1 MNIKSFV
8 EAHLPQAP
16 ARVLEVGCGHGD
28 LARAVSESGYEVV
41 AIDPDAP
48 EGELFQAVSL
58 EEFATS
64 APFDAVVASRA
75 LHHIPDLA
83 KSVMKIAGLLRQGGH
98 FILDEHA
105 CDRLDDQT
113 ARWYFL
119 HRIGEAD
126 APGSLKACRAE
137 WEADHADLH
146 GYATM
151 REELDRHFNELFF
164 SWMPYLYGE
173 LANVEEEQERA
184 LIETGAIQ
192 AMGFRYVGE
201 PKQGHGARFGH
212 GLALCMAE
220 PTVQTTPLQPLLRRS
235 AAR

>member
-1 MNIKSFV
+1 
-8 EAHLPQAP
+8 
-16 ARVLEVGCGHGD
+16 
-28 LARAVSESGYEVV
+28 
-41 AIDPDAP
+41 
-48 EGELFQAVSL
+48 
-58 EEFATS
+58 
-64 APFDAVVASRA
+64 
-75 LHHIPDLA
+75 
-83 KSVMKIAGLLRQGGH
+83 MKIAGLLRQGGH

-105 CDRLDDQT
+105 CDRLDDTT

-119 HRIGEAD
+119 HRVGEAD

-173 LANVEEEQERA
+173 LANIEEEQERA

-192 AMGFRYVGE
+192 AVGFRYVGE
-201 PKQGHGARFGH
+201 PKRGHGARF
-212 GLALCMAE
+212 
-220 PTVQTTPLQPLLRRS
+220 
-235 AAR
+235 